1 MHDGQRHGRRHPR
14 PIDAISGDLC
24 IMDVRTYRFTM
35 DSYNAPVK
43 PFCSLTNLKVPLLLI
58 KEPPLILTLLEF
70 WIIVAF
76 KGGSRQLKDFV
87 AVVVM

>member
-1 MHDGQRHGRRHPR
+1 
-14 PIDAISGDLC
+14 
-24 IMDVRTYRFTM
+24 MDVRKYLFTT

-43 PFCSLTNLKVPLLLI
+43 PFCSLTFKVPLLLI

-70 WIIVAF
+70 WIIVGF

-87 AVVVM
+87 AVVLM